1 METINNNAAPETM
14 VEGVSEVISLLDDK
28 AKLPEVIAALNQV
41 ITRLNETGKSKGV
54 RDRGPESTREMT
66 EDDARRVLL
75 GDLKDKSHK
84 DAATELGL
92 SYGQVYSARKGFT
105 FKYVYKEFR
114 EAAAAQ

>member
-1 METINNNAAPETM
+1 METINNAAPETIA
-14 VEGVSEVISLLDDK
+14 EGVTEVIGLLDAR
-28 AKLPEVIAALNQV
+28 AKLPEVIETLNLV
-41 ITRLNETGKSKGV
+41 IARLNEAGKPRSW